1 MKKNNHSQKSPQLS
15 RRSVIK
21 KTAAA
26 SAFTIVPAH
35 ILTGLGY
42 TSPNDMVNIAAIG
55 VGNRGGQVIQNIA
68 TPDAEIKRDIGMS
81 GFLRQP
87 YAGIKPE
94 RGSFRRQ
101 P

>member
-1 MKKNNHSQKSPQLS
+1 
-15 RRSVIK
+15 
-21 KTAAA
+21 
-26 SAFTIVPAH
+26 
-35 ILTGLGY
+35 
-42 TSPNDMVNIAAIG
+42 MVNIAAIG